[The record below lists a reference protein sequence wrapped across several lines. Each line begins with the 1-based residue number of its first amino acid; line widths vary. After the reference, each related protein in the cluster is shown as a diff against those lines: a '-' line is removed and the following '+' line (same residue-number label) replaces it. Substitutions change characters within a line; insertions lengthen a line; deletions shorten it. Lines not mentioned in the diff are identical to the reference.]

1 MLAND
6 SHLPAH
12 TQSPVL
18 CVDLDGSLLA
28 TDMLWE
34 SMLLTVKSRPS
45 LGFSKQDVGRRV
57 ALW

>member
-1 MLAND
+1 MSAKA
-6 SHLPAH
+6 SHLPIH
-12 TQSPVL
+12 TQRPVL

-34 SMLLTVKSRPS
+34 SMLLAVKSRPS